1 MRGRKPRSIEQ
12 RIREGNPGKRPLPD
26 VLIVGGRPIPSELA
40 EPPEHLPEDGK
51 EFWREVVPQLASIGM
66 IDRVDVVSLEL
77 MATMFARI
85 RQARRVI
92 AEDGHFS
99 LGAAGQIKEHPAL
112 KIERESIV
120 VFSRLAESFGLNPTA
135 RARLGLA
142 HLQGRALS
150 AEITDLLGEPQ
161 LTPVGHG

>member
-1 MRGRKPRSIEQ
+1 M
-12 RIREGNPGKRPLPD
+12 
-26 VLIVGGRPIPSELA
+26 VGGRPVPAELA
-40 EPPEHLPEDGK
+40 EPPELLPEDGK
-51 EFWREVVPQLASIGM
+51 AFWSEVVPQLASIGM

-77 MATMFARI
+77 LATQYARI
-85 RQARRVI
+85 RQSQRVI
-92 AEDGHFS
+92 AEEGHFA
-99 LGAAGQIKEHPAL
+99 LGSAGQIKEHPAL

-142 HLQGRALS
+142 HLQGRALN